1 MKKLNLYPTTDV
13 DDLAWPEE
21 AVGLTL
27 DSPALQFFTDFTV
40 VKPLVIDAS
49 VSAVEVKQLMQKTHV
64 RLKFVLN
71 DSGRFVGIISADDLI
86 DRKLVQKVSEGDRR
100 EEIELT
106 DLMTHKRDL
115 KALDYQEV
123 SIATI
128 SDIIDKLKDSGAQHC
143 LVVDRDEH
151 KIRGIFSASDIS
163 RKLHLAIDIQDKSS
177 FYKVFSV
184 TA

>member
-1 MKKLNLYPTTDV
+1 MNALNLYPTTDV

-21 AVGLTL
+21 MEGLTME
-27 DSPALQFFTDFTV
+27 SPALNFFTDFKEV
-40 VKPLVIDAS
+40 MPLV
-49 VSAVEVKQLMQKTHV
+49 VESTVPAIEAKRLMQKTHV

-71 DSGRFVGIISADDLI
+71 DSGQFVGIISADDLI
-86 DRKLVQKVSEGDRR
+86 DRIIMQKVSEGMRR
-100 EEIELT
+100 DEIELS
-106 DLMTHKRDL
+106 DFMTPRRDL

-123 SIATI
+123 VKASI
-128 SDIIDKLKDSGAQHC
+128 SEVVSKLKDSGHQHC
-143 LVVDRDEH
+143 LVVDRDKH

-163 RKLHLAIDIQDKSS
+163 RKLHLPINIQDKSS